1 MSEPPEYFQ
10 YSESESVISSYV
22 SRYGEVYKDDF
33 CDICETKQPPYNCN
47 KCGNSICGRTQCC
60 MTFPHYYKT
69 TYFVCKNCVDKISLK
84 LVVQID
90 LGKLKLLK
98 EKIRT
103 GSTYSSVCSSRATSI
118 SSCSL
123 SDEISSVSSTTNSDT
138 SSCESVV

>member
-33 CDICETKQPPYNCN
+33 CDICETKRPPYNCN
-47 KCGNSICGRTQCC
+47 KCGNSICGQTQCC
-60 MTFPHYYKT
+60 MTFPHYSNT
-69 TYFVCKNCVDKISLK
+69 TYFVCTGCVDKISLR
-84 LVVQID
+84 LVVLID

-103 GSTYSSVCSSRATSI
+103 GSTYCSVCSSRTTSI

-138 SSCESVV
+138 SSSEGEI